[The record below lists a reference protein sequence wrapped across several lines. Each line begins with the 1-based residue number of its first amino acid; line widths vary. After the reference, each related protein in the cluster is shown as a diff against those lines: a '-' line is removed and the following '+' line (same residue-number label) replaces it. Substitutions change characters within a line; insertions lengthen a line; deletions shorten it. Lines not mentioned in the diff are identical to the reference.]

1 MYFLWLWS
9 VVWTNCPRENCFI
22 IRYYPF
28 LMTMVLWRL
37 ATYIC
42 RNDNCVFFACG
53 GFSGHFET
61 TAAGHEGRYGGYCFG
76 ERIIVC
82 EHVLEFAESLEL
94 GVCIS
99 LFNRKSHLI
108 TYFIWLTEA
117 VVPDVF
123 YKKGV
128 FKNFA
133 KFIEK
138 HRWQSLF
145 FNKVAGN
152 SCNFI
157 KNETLAQVFSCKFCE
172 ISKNIFFTE
181 HLRWL
186 LLVKFI
192 LKLTIT

>member
-1 MYFLWLWS
+1 MWWLQWTFWNYCCWSWRQIWWILFWWKDYCLWTWFRVCRESWTWCLYFLVQQEKS
-9 VVWTNCPRENCFI
+9 S
-22 IRYYPF
+22 
-28 LMTMVLWRL
+28 
-37 ATYIC
+37 
-42 RNDNCVFFACG
+42 DN
-53 GFSGHFET
+53 
-61 TAAGHEGRYGGYCFG
+61 
-76 ERIIVC
+76 I
-82 EHVLEFAESLEL
+82 
-94 GVCIS
+94 
-99 LFNRKSHLI
+99 
-108 TYFIWLTEA
+108 FIWLTEA
-117 VVPDVF
+117 VIPDVF